1 MFRKWVTKVHKIGK
15 GKRKKYKR
23 RQVGVSTT
31 EDDSNTTARTWTDRI
46 MKVHKIG
53 KGT

>member
-1 MFRKWVTKVHKIGK
+1 MKVHKIGK
-15 GKRKKYKR
+15 GKR
-23 RQVGVSTT
+23 
-31 EDDSNTTARTWTDRI
+31 TTARTRTDRI